1 MDLIEFLKKH
11 IKKNMGNYNPFFI
24 PNMDKNCRLEEL
36 PDGIKLIY
44 VLSCDKDYPH
54 VSFVSKGKSY
64 VERVREIKYTNNM
77 SNHIM
82 KAYLHVKNMTMLE
95 LALYKHQKLLN
106 KIKQLQTNLNSL

>member
-1 MDLIEFLKKH
+1 MSQ
-11 IKKNMGNYNPFFI
+11 NNPFFI

-36 PDGIKLIY
+36 PNGIKLIY

-54 VSFVSKGKSY
+54 VNFTSKGKSY

-82 KAYLHVKNMTMLE
+82 KAYLHVKKYDN
-95 LALYKHQKLLN
+95 A
-106 KIKQLQTNLNSL
+106 